1 MEDITM
7 ADISAA
13 QVKELRDMTGSGIMD
28 CKRALQASEGDIEK
42 AVAWLREK
50 GIAKAEKKSARI
62 AAEGAVVAKI
72 ADDKKSGVLVEINVE
87 TDFAA
92 NTDKFKAFTET
103 VATHILTKKPAS
115 VEDLMAQTLYNDDS
129 KTVELFQKEAI
140 ADIGEN
146 TSIRRFVVYEVE
158 GNGALASYIHMG
170 GKIGVFVDFATEDD
184 SVIAK
189 PEFAGFAKDIAMQIA
204 AANPKWLTREDVPT
218 EEIEKETE
226 IIINKNLNEGKPE
239 KIIRERILP
248 GNIEKFYKENCL
260 VEQEFVKDD
269 SKSIATY
276 TKEMCSS
283 FGQNVSIRRFTRFE
297 MGEGIAKKEENFAEE
312 VMKQIQ

>member
-1 MEDITM
+1 M
-7 ADISAA
+7 AEISAA

-28 CKRALQASEGDIEK
+28 CKRALQESEGDIEK

-50 GIAKAEKKSARI
+50 GIAKAEKKSTRV
-62 AAEGAVVAKI
+62 AAEGAVIAKI
-72 ADDKKSGVLVEINVE
+72 ADDKKSGVLVEINIE

-92 NTDKFKAFTET
+92 NTDKFKTFADA
-103 VATHILTKKPAS
+103 VASHILAKKPAS

-146 TSIRRFVVYEVE
+146 TSIIRFVVYEVE
-158 GNGALASYIHMG
+158 GNGAVASYIHMG
-170 GKIGVFVDFATEDD
+170 GKIGVFVEFGTDDD
-184 SVIAK
+184 SIIAEPK
-189 PEFAGFAKDIAMQIA
+189 FADFAKDIAMQVA
-204 AANPKWLTREDVPT
+204 AANPKWLTREDVP
-218 EEIEKETE
+218 EADLEKEKE

-239 KIIRERILP
+239 KIIKERILP
-248 GNIEKFYKENCL
+248 GNIEKFYKEDCL

-269 SKSIATY
+269 TKSIAQY
-276 TKEMCSS
+276 TKE
-283 FGQNVSIRRFTRFE
+283 FGQNVTIRRFTRFE

-312 VMKQIQ
+312 VMKQIK

>member
-1 MEDITM
+1 M
-7 ADISAA
+7 AEISAA

-28 CKRALQASEGDIEK
+28 CKRALQESEGDIEK

-50 GIAKAEKKSARI
+50 GIAKAEKKSARV

-72 ADDKKSGVLVEINVE
+72 ADDKKSGVLVEINIE

-92 NTDKFKAFTET
+92 NTDKFKAFTDA
-103 VATHILTKKPAS
+103 VASHILAKTPAN
-115 VEDLMAQTLYNDDS
+115 VEELMAQTLYNDDS

-158 GNGALASYIHMG
+158 GNGAVASYIHMG
-170 GKIGVFVDFATEDD
+170 GKIGVFVEFGTDDD
-184 SVIAK
+184 SIITESK
-189 PEFAGFAKDIAMQIA
+189 FADFAKDIAMQVA
-204 AANPKWLTREDVPT
+204 AANPKWLTREDVP
-218 EEIEKETE
+218 EADLEKEKE

-239 KIIRERILP
+239 KIIKERILP

-276 TKEMCSS
+276 TKERSS
-283 FGQNVSIRRFTRFE
+283 AMGQSISIRRFTRFE

-312 VMKQIQ
+312 VMKQIK

>member
-1 MEDITM
+1 M

-28 CKRALQASEGDIEK
+28 CKRALQESDGDIEK

-50 GIAKAEKKSARI
+50 GIAKAEKKSTRV
-62 AAEGAVVAKI
+62 AAEGAVIAKI
-72 ADDKKSGVLVEINVE
+72 SDDKKSGVLVEINIE

-92 NTDKFKAFTET
+92 NTDKFKAFADT
-103 VATHILTKKPAS
+103 VANHILAKKPAS
-115 VEDLMAQTLYNDDS
+115 VEDLMAQTLFNDDS

-158 GNGALASYIHMG
+158 GNGAVASYIHMG
-170 GKIGVFVDFATEDD
+170 GKIGVFVDLATEDD

-189 PEFAGFAKDIAMQIA
+189 SEFADFAKDIAMQIA
-204 AANPKWLTREDVPT
+204 AANPKWLTREDVPAS
-218 EEIEKETE
+218 EIEKETE

-276 TKEMCSS
+276 TKERSS
-283 FGQNVSIRRFTRFE
+283 AMGQNISIRRFTRFE

-312 VMKQIQ
+312 VMKQIK

>member
-1 MEDITM
+1 M
-7 ADISAA
+7 AEISAA

-28 CKRALQASEGDIEK
+28 CKRALQESEGDIEK

-50 GIAKAEKKSARI
+50 GIAKAEKKSARV

-72 ADDKKSGVLVEINVE
+72 ADDKKSGVLVEINIE

-92 NTDKFKAFTET
+92 NTDKFKAFTDA
-103 VATHILTKKPAS
+103 VASHILAKKPAN
-115 VEDLMAQTLYNDDS
+115 VEELMTQTLYNDDS

-158 GNGALASYIHMG
+158 GNGAVASYIHMG
-170 GKIGVFVDFATEDD
+170 GKIGVFVEFGTDDD
-184 SVIAK
+184 SIITESK
-189 PEFAGFAKDIAMQIA
+189 FADFAKDIAMQVA
-204 AANPKWLTREDVPT
+204 AANPKWLTREDVP
-218 EEIEKETE
+218 EADLEKEKE

-269 SKSIATY
+269 TKSIAQY
-276 TKEMCSS
+276 TKE

-312 VMKQIQ
+312 VMKQIK

>member
-1 MEDITM
+1 M

-204 AANPKWLTREDVPT
+204 AANPKWLTREDVPA

-283 FGQNVSIRRFTRFE
+283 FGQSVSIRRFTRFE

>member
-1 MEDITM
+1 M
-7 ADISAA
+7 AEISAA

-50 GIAKAEKKSARI
+50 GIAKAEKKSARV

-72 ADDKKSGVLVEINVE
+72 ADDKKSGVLAEINVE

-103 VATHILTKKPAS
+103 VANHILAKKPAS
-115 VEDLMAQTLYNDDS
+115 VEELMAQTLFNDDS

-158 GNGALASYIHMG
+158 GNGAVASYIHMG
-170 GKIGVFVDFATEDD
+170 GKIGVFVEFGTDDD
-184 SVIAK
+184 SVIADAK
-189 PEFAGFAKDIAMQIA
+189 FADFAKDIAMQIA
-204 AANPKWLTREDVPT
+204 AANPKWLTREDVPA

-239 KIIRERILP
+239 KIIKERILP

-269 SKSIATY
+269 TKSIAQY
-276 TKEMCSS
+276 TKE
-283 FGQNVSIRRFTRFE
+283 FGQNVTIRRFTRFE

-312 VMKQIQ
+312 VMKQIK

>member
-1 MEDITM
+1 M

-28 CKRALQASEGDIEK
+28 CKRALQESDGDIEK

-50 GIAKAEKKSARI
+50 GIAKAEKKSARV
-62 AAEGAVVAKI
+62 AAEGAVIAKI
-72 ADDKKSGVLVEINVE
+72 ADDKKSGVLVEINIE

-92 NTDKFKAFTET
+92 NTDKFKAFTDA
-103 VATHILTKKPAS
+103 VATHILTKKPATL
-115 VEDLMAQTLYNDDS
+115 EELMAQPLYNDES
-129 KTVELFQKEAI
+129 KTVEIFQKEAI

-158 GNGALASYIHMG
+158 GNGAIASYIHMG

-189 PEFAGFAKDIAMQIA
+189 SEFADFAKDIAMQIA
-204 AANPKWLTREDVPT
+204 AANPKWLTREDVPAA
-218 EEIEKETE
+218 EIEKETE
-226 IIINKNLNEGKPE
+226 IIVNKNLNEGKPE

-276 TKEMCSS
+276 TKERSS
-283 FGQNVSIRRFTRFE
+283 AMGQNISIRRFTRFE

-312 VMKQIQ
+312 VMKQIK

>member
-1 MEDITM
+1 M

-28 CKRALQASEGDIEK
+28 CKRALQESEGDIEK

-50 GIAKAEKKSARI
+50 GIAKAEKKSARV
-62 AAEGAVVAKI
+62 AAEGAVIAKI
-72 ADDKKSGVLVEINVE
+72 ADDKKTGVLVEINIE

-92 NTDKFKAFTET
+92 NTDKFKTFADT
-103 VATHILTKKPAS
+103 VASHILAKKPAS
-115 VEDLMAQTLYNDDS
+115 IEDLMAQTLFTDES

-158 GNGALASYIHMG
+158 GNGAVASYIHMG
-170 GKIGVFVDFATEDD
+170 GKIGVFVDLATEDD
-184 SVIAK
+184 SIIAK
-189 PEFAGFAKDIAMQIA
+189 PEFAEFAKDIAMQIA
-204 AANPKWLTREDVPT
+204 AANPKWLTREDVPAA
-218 EEIEKETE
+218 EIEKETE

-269 SKSIATY
+269 SKSIATL
-276 TKEMCSS
+276 TKEKSS
-283 FGQNVSIRRFTRFE
+283 AFGQNVSIRRFTRFE

-312 VMKQIQ
+312 VMKQIK

>member
-1 MEDITM
+1 M
-7 ADISAA
+7 AVTAQ
-13 QVKELRDMTGSGIMD
+13 QVKELRELTDCGIMD
-28 CKRALQASEGDIEK
+28 CKKALIECEGDIEK
-42 AVAWLREK
+42 AKAWLREK
-50 GIAKAEKKSARI
+50 GMAKAEKKSARI
-62 AAEGAVVAKI
+62 AAEGAVVSKI
-72 ADDKKSGVLVEINVE
+72 ADDKKSGVLVEINIE

-92 NTDKFKAFTET
+92 NTDKFKAFTDA
-103 VATHILTKKPAS
+103 VATHILTKKPATL
-115 VEDLMAQTLYNDDS
+115 EELMAQPLYNDES
-129 KTVELFQKEAI
+129 KTVEIFQKEAI

-158 GNGALASYIHMG
+158 GNGAIASYIHMG

-189 PEFAGFAKDIAMQIA
+189 SEFADFAKDIAMQIA
-204 AANPKWLTREDVPT
+204 AANPKWLTREDVPAA
-218 EEIEKETE
+218 EIEKETE
-226 IIINKNLNEGKPE
+226 IIVNKNLNEGKPE

-276 TKEMCSS
+276 TKERSS
-283 FGQNVSIRRFTRFE
+283 AMGQNISIRRFTRFE

-312 VMKQIQ
+312 VMKQIK

>member
-1 MEDITM
+1 M
-7 ADISAA
+7 AEISAA

-28 CKRALQASEGDIEK
+28 CKRALQESEGDIEK

-50 GIAKAEKKSARI
+50 GIAKAEKKSARV

-72 ADDKKSGVLVEINVE
+72 ADDKKSGVLVEINIE

-92 NTDKFKAFTET
+92 NTDKFKAFTDA
-103 VATHILTKKPAS
+103 VASHILAKKPAN
-115 VEDLMAQTLYNDDS
+115 VEELMAQTLYNDDS

-158 GNGALASYIHMG
+158 GNGAVASYIHMG
-170 GKIGVFVDFATEDD
+170 GKIGVFVEFGTDDD
-184 SVIAK
+184 S
-189 PEFAGFAKDIAMQIA
+189 
-204 AANPKWLTREDVPT
+204 
-218 EEIEKETE
+218 
-226 IIINKNLNEGKPE
+226 IITEGKPE
-239 KIIRERILP
+239 KIIKERILP

-269 SKSIATY
+269 TKSIAQY
-276 TKEMCSS
+276 TKE

-312 VMKQIQ
+312 VMKQIK

>member
-1 MEDITM
+1 M
-7 ADISAA
+7 ADITAA
-13 QVKELRDMTGSGIMD
+13 QVKELREMTGSGIMD
-28 CKRALQASEGDIEK
+28 CKRALQASEGDLEK

-50 GIAKAEKKSARI
+50 GIAKAEKKSSRV
-62 AAEGAVVAKI
+62 AAEGAVIAKI
-72 ADDKKSGVLVEINVE
+72 ADDKKSGVLVEINIE

-92 NTDKFKAFTET
+92 NTDKFKAFADA

-115 VEDLMAQTLYNDDS
+115 VEDLMAQTLYSDES

-146 TSIRRFVVYEVE
+146 TSIRRFAVYEVE
-158 GNGALASYIHMG
+158 GNGAVASYIHMG
-170 GKIGVFVDFATEDD
+170 GKIGVFVDLATEDD

-189 PEFAGFAKDIAMQIA
+189 PEFADFAKDIAMQIA
-204 AANPKWLTREDVPT
+204 AANPKWLTREDVPA

-276 TKEMCSS
+276 TKEKSS
-283 FGQNVSIRRFTRFE
+283 ALGQNISIRRFTRFE
-297 MGEGIAKKEENFAEE
+297 LGEGIAKKEENFAEE
-312 VMKQIQ
+312 VMKQIK